1 VFGSDQQQ
9 MMDQHADS
17 MAGSTVT
24 RGSSRV
30 PEQTSVTSNGA
41 PVFASPALRAPV
53 VANPA
58 CHGQPDSSYPILTR
72 TCIR

>member
-1 VFGSDQQQ
+1 MTHGRTGTTSPKLVTDARVGAQDLVINENDLRVGAYS
-9 MMDQHADS
+9 A
-17 MAGSTVT
+17 AG
-24 RGSSRV
+24 
-30 PEQTSVTSNGA
+30 
-41 PVFASPALRAPV
+41 PAV